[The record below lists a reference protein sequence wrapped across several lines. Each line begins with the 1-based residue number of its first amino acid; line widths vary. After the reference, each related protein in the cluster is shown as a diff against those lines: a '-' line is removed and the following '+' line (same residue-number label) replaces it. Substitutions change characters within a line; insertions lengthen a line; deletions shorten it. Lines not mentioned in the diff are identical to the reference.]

1 MPDSRGSDVK
11 ETIIRE
17 STRLFVA
24 NGFRGTSVKDIT
36 EAAGIARGTL
46 YWYFKSKEEILESI
60 FEKFEQ
66 EFIGGLTDTVAA
78 CEGDFTA
85 KYRAFHK
92 FATEFARDN
101 RDLSLAF
108 NVLLNEIVGTN
119 TRPEKVV
126 RAVYAKY
133 HQLLKNMLD
142 AGKRDGSVRE
152 DVDSALYAHV
162 VMGAHSGML
171 VEWFVNA
178 DSLEVGPFVKTFRD
192 FVLKGI
198 IEK

>member
-1 MPDSRGSDVK
+1 MTNPKVSDVK
-11 ETIIRE
+11 ETIIKE

-46 YWYFKSKEEILESI
+46 YWYFKSKEDILESI
-60 FEKFEQ
+60 FEKFEL
-66 EFIGGLTDTVAA
+66 EFVGGLTETVNR

-108 NVLLNEIVGTN
+108 NVLINEIVGDGG
-119 TRPEKVV
+119 RLEKVV
-126 RAVYAKY
+126 KAVYERY
-133 HQLLKNMLD
+133 HALLEGMLD
-142 AGKRDGSVRE
+142 AGKRDGSVRA
-152 DVDSALYAHV
+152 DLDSSLYGHV
-162 VMGAHSGML
+162 IMAAHSGML
-171 VEWFVNA
+171 VEWFVNG
-178 DSLEVGPFVKTFRD
+178 DKLDVGPFVKLFRD

-198 IEK
+198 MER

>member
-1 MPDSRGSDVK
+1 MPDSKGSDVK

-46 YWYFKSKEEILESI
+46 YWYFKAKEDILESI
-60 FEKFEQ
+60 FERFEDI
-66 EFIGGLTDTVAA
+66 FLGGLTRTVEN
-78 CEGDFTA
+78 CDGDFTA

-92 FATEFARDN
+92 YATEFARDN
-101 RDLSLAF
+101 RDLALAF
-108 NVLLNEIVGTN
+108 NVLLNEIVGTGS
-119 TRPEKVV
+119 RPEKVV
-126 RAVYAKY
+126 KAVYDNY
-133 HQLLKNMLD
+133 HRLLQDMLE
-142 AGKRDGSVRE
+142 AGKKDGSVKE
-152 DVDSALYAHV
+152 DVDSSLYAHV
-162 VMGAHSGML
+162 VMAAHSGML
-171 VEWFVNA
+171 VEWFVNGE
-178 DSLEVGPFVKTFRD
+178 SLDVGAFVRTFRD